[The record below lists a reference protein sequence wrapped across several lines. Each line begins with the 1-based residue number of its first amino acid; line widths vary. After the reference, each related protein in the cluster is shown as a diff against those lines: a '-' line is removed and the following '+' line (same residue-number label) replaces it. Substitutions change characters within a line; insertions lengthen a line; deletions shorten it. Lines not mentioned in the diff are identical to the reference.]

1 MKIILNNKNEVFPG
15 REEISVDQLL
25 KLKNF
30 TFPMIIIKINGNLIR
45 KENYRETVIREGD
58 NVTALHLIS
67 GG

>member
-1 MKIILNNKNEVFPG
+1 MTIKLNNRSETINNCD
-15 REEISVDQLL
+15 EISVEALL

-30 TFPMIIIKINGNLIR
+30 TFPMIILKINGVLIK
-45 KENYRETVIREGD
+45 KEVYSQSIIKDGD